1 MVGDSEM
8 SAESNNGREE
18 QARAVLIIGV
28 HREEL
33 DFGDRVS
40 EGLDSGRIEILRI
53 PRGLPARRPSQEDAF
68 YYRTNHQELYLQ
80 MLPQI
85 RGRYRL
91 VIDLH
96 CGINEPG
103 PCADLFSADAALLD
117 CVCSA
122 SLGCNDNGPDQV
134 RAVLLG
140 DTDPP
145 GQTADSRLL
154 RAHTIIPEPI
164 WNNPELTYLGLEIF
178 MPVIGVDDPA
188 ARALAQGLIDSIVG
202 CATDLRII

>member
-1 MVGDSEM
+1 M
-8 SAESNNGREE
+8 SATDDARPVP
-18 QARAVLIIGV
+18 ARAVLVIGV

-33 DFGDRVS
+33 DFGDRVAES
-40 EGLDSGRIEILRI
+40 LDAGRIEILRI
-53 PRGLPARRPSQEDAF
+53 PRGLPARRPSQEEAF

-96 CGINEPG
+96 CGINEPE
-103 PCADLFSADAALLD
+103 PCADLFSADPELLD
-117 CVCSA
+117 CVCSSCRSSGQA
-122 SLGCNDNGPDQV
+122 HGEEV

-140 DTDPP
+140 EADPGTTSADT
-145 GQTADSRLL
+145 AML

-164 WNNPELTYLGLEIF
+164 WNNPEFRYLGLEIF
-178 MPVIGVDDPA
+178 MPVIGADDPA
-188 ARALAQGLIDSIVG
+188 ARALAQNLIGSLID
-202 CATDLRII
+202 CASAQGII